1 MCVCVGVFVGVCVP
15 VGLGVSGRR
24 RETEIGDESDDIKGS
39 LTLDSKINLH
49 IWLVM

>member
-1 MCVCVGVFVGVCVP
+1 MCVCVCLCVCVP

-24 RETEIGDESDDIKGS
+24 REKEIGDESDDIKGS
-39 LTLDSKINLH
+39 LTLDLKINLH